1 MEAEN
6 VSLQSVTDWVSNSA
20 ALITGAA
27 VIVAGIAAFYRKAVS
42 VSKKLA
48 AIHDELV
55 PNGGSSLRD
64 AVNRIEALQIT
75 ALALT
80 GKAHWISGPD
90 GHCTFASVRL
100 AGLMGL
106 TPEQVEGWGWVTAVA
121 PEYREACRKEW
132 DNAVKDLREFH
143 MKYEYVR
150 PDGGRVAVTGHAIPI
165 IHAQTKVFV
174 GMLGWAEHRENT

>member
-1 MEAEN
+1 
-6 VSLQSVTDWVSNSA
+6 VSTSALTDWISNSA
-20 ALITGAA
+20 ALITGSA
-27 VIVAGIAAFYRKAVS
+27 VIVAAFVGAYRKALI

-64 AVNRIEALQIT
+64 AINRIEALQIT

-121 PEYREACRKEW
+121 PEYREACRREW

-143 MKYEYVR
+143 MKYEYIR
-150 PDGGRVAVTGHAIPI
+150 PNGERVPISGHAIPI
-165 IHAQTKVFV
+165 VHAQTKAFV
-174 GMLGWAEHRENT
+174 GMLGWAEPIEEKKP